1 MSSPFEPPR
10 HPRTDEDNAD
20 ATRHFQDCPREVAE
34 WKDAVTLA
42 KRALLYRLSKDAGL
56 FRGVT
61 RAPTAVLL
69 RLLEIDALNRVADRM
84 P

>member
-1 MSSPFEPPR
+1 MSNPFKAPPPGAR
-10 HPRTDEDNAD
+10 EDAND
-20 ATRHFQDCPREVAE
+20 PTRYFQETPREVAE

-61 RAPTAVLL
+61 RAPTTVLL
-69 RLLEIDALNRVADRM
+69 RLLEIDAINQVADRM